1 MLRQMFGCLNCTDLA
16 RGPAKSHLALAN
28 AQSEATFE
36 CSNLARKIPKFKPY
50 RLFKV
55 RRPQLTAGFN
65 RTPARTYAV
74 RPGYFFSQNRK
85 LRISFSAFLA
95 HF

>member
-1 MLRQMFGCLNCTDLA
+1 
-16 RGPAKSHLALAN
+16 LALAN
-28 AQSEATFE
+28 TQSEVTFE
-36 CSNLARKIPKFKPY
+36 YSNLARKIPKFKPN

-55 RRPQLTAGFN
+55 RRAQLSAGFN
-65 RTPARTYAV
+65 RTPSQDLRSEAWLL
-74 RPGYFFSQNRK
+74 FSQNRK